1 MSLYAYGLDI
11 KLAFK
16 CMWTR
21 HFVQIYIYIY
31 IYIFELV
38 NMYATFYNLY

>member
-21 HFVQIYIYIY
+21 HFIQIYIY

-38 NMYATFYNLY
+38 NMHATFYNLY

>member
-1 MSLYAYGLDI
+1 MLMGWTLGWPLSVCGPGIL
-11 KLAFK
+11 FK
-16 CMWTR
+16 
-21 HFVQIYIYIY
+21 YIY

>member
-1 MSLYAYGLDI
+1 MLMGWILSWPLSVCGPDI
-11 KLAFK
+11 LFK
-16 CMWTR
+16 
-21 HFVQIYIYIY
+21 Y